1 MAKFVP
7 VSRQHHSSRSWIR
20 PVNYDFAARDA
31 FCPLAGLEIAAA
43 ATSYPIAFMKVAEAY
58 QPIAVLAQSAG
69 TNLYLAPNGTWVP
82 GRYVPSLIRVY
93 PFRLLSAEDKSSMVL
108 CVDESSGLVQD
119 GNNGEPF
126 FHPDGQVAPALAN
139 IARLLEAAARSR
151 LSLEPA
157 LASLA
162 AAGLMV
168 PWEQA
173 DAPEPSKGGLYRID
187 ERRLRSLD
195 DASFGALRH
204 NNALPLA
211 YAQLLSMSNLDM
223 LAQLAVARTRAGEAA
238 SGDTLNQMFGGQVEQ
253 VLRFD

>member
-1 MAKFVP
+1 MATFVP
-7 VSRQHHSSRSWIR
+7 VSRQHHSSRSWVR

-31 FCPLAGLEIAAA
+31 VCPLAGLEIAAA
-43 ATSYPIAFMKVAEAY
+43 ATSYPIVFIKGADAY
-58 QPIAVLAQSAG
+58 QPIALLAQSAG
-69 TNLYLAPNGTWVP
+69 TNLYLAPNGSWVP

-93 PFRLLSAEDKSSMVL
+93 PFRLLSSGNKSSMVL

-119 GNNGEPF
+119 GNRGEPF
-126 FHPDGQVAPALAN
+126 FDPDGQLARSVAS
-139 IARLLEAAARSR
+139 IAGLLEAAERSR
-151 LSLEPA
+151 RSLEPA

-162 AAGLMV
+162 AAGLIV

-173 DAPEPSKGGLYRID
+173 GALEPTKGGFYRID
-187 ERRLRSLD
+187 ERRLRALD

-211 YAQLLSMSNLDM
+211 YAQLLSMSNLEI
-223 LAQLAVARTRAGEAA
+223 LSQLAIARTRAGEAA
-238 SGDTLNQMFGGQVEQ
+238 SGDTLNQMFGGPAEH